1 MMKTKLL
8 IFGLL
13 TCQGIMSQNIPKND
27 RILEWADYYFM
38 NQDYDKALSHYLKVG
53 ESIPLGSRRN
63 FSSVYAQ
70 MGQVNKAA
78 QILRPLVDSDS
89 AIVKDYYNFASY
101 LTNNDKLRDEYR
113 RKAIRLPVEEPSQI
127 RKEIV
132 TDYYELLPLSLNTK
146 YSEFGAHI
154 INKNNA
160 NLLVY
165 SKQQSKEYTKGLNK
179 RILSNNPIYNLYL
192 ADWDSITLQGQ
203 SPKAFGLGLNSVFQ
217 EGPSSWDASKE
228 VLYLTRSAQ
237 TIRKQKIIQLDLY
250 SWTFN
255 DDKKQIPQPLS
266 INVEGY
272 ASIHPSVSP
281 KDQRIYFASDRPGG
295 YGGMDLYYAD
305 LKDNETFGLAVNLG
319 PDINSSEDEIF
330 PFVHQTDYLF
340 FSQKTNDGSLSP
352 KMAINTVDIRWHV
365 MELPSPFDSDL
376 DDFSFWFDPE
386 LEFGMFSSN
395 RNIGRG
401 EDDLYAF
408 KFTPKM
414 TGVEDSYTYN
424 PIDTLI
430 VSQEGILK
438 NDNLE
443 MITNDPLTAMFS
455 KEAVLVENVHHGK
468 LKLNS
473 NGSFLYKNEA
483 PTKIKDSFYYAV
495 KSKYGKSRLTKV
507 ILERSEVAMEELPQG
522 MKKTF
527 LPIFYE
533 FGKSNLLVD
542 FKDRVEAVITAMKAQ
557 PEMIVE
563 LSSYSDCR
571 GSKDYNLILSQ
582 QRNKT
587 IIDYVSD
594 RIGDEE
600 RIFGKAYGESTIEGN
615 NTLDY
620 LIIAGSF
627 PNMKDALNQ
636 KKVFEGLGFDV
647 EISKAAENK
656 FRVIVDQANTLG
668 EAQKIL
674 SGLKEKGY
682 MGWINQCNCCKMN
695 EEEHLLNRR
704 TEFKIIRL

>member
-8 IFGLL
+8 IFVLL
-13 TCQGIMSQNIPKND
+13 TCQGIMCQNILEND
-27 RILEWADYYFM
+27 RILEWANYYFM
-38 NQDYDKALSHYLKVG
+38 NQNYEKALSHYLKVG

-63 FSSVYAQ
+63 FSKVYAQ
-70 MGQVNKAA
+70 MGQVKKAA

-101 LTNNDKLRDEYR
+101 LTNNDNLRDEYR
-113 RKAIRLPVEEPSQI
+113 RKAIRLPIEESSQI
-127 RKEIV
+127 RKESI
-132 TDYYELLPLSLNTK
+132 TDYYEILPMSLNTE

-154 INKNNA
+154 INKNNY

-165 SKQQSKEYTKGLNK
+165 SKQQSKIYTKGLNK
-179 RILSNNPIYNLYL
+179 RIFSNNPIYNLYQ
-192 ADWDSITLQGQ
+192 ANWDSKILQGQ

-250 SWTFN
+250 SWSLN

-272 ASIHPSVSP
+272 STIHPSVSP

-305 LKDNETFGLAVNLG
+305 ILDNETFGLAVNLG

-330 PFVHQTDYLF
+330 PFVFQTDYLF

-395 RNIGRG
+395 RNTGRG

-414 TGVEDSYTYN
+414 TGVEDRYSYN

-438 NDNLE
+438 NDSLK

-473 NGSFLYKNEA
+473 NGSFLYKNEV

-495 KSKYGKSRLTKV
+495 KSKYGKSPSIKV
-507 ILERSEVAMEELPQG
+507 ILERSEVPLEELPQG

-542 FKDRVEAVITAMKAQ
+542 FRDRVEAVIKAMKAQ

-594 RIGDEE
+594 RIGDKE
-600 RIFGKAYGESTIEGN
+600 RIFGKAYGENTIEGN
-615 NTLDY
+615 NTLDF

-627 PNMKDALNQ
+627 PTMKDALKQ
-636 KKVFEGLGFDV
+636 KKVFEELSFDV
-647 EISKAAENK
+647 QISKAAENK
-656 FRVIVDQANTLG
+656 FRVIVGQANTLG
-668 EAQKIL
+668 EAQEIL
-674 SGLKEKGY
+674 SDLKEKGY
-682 MGWINQCNCCKMN
+682 QGWINQCNCCKMS

-704 TEFKIIRL
+704 TDFKIIRL